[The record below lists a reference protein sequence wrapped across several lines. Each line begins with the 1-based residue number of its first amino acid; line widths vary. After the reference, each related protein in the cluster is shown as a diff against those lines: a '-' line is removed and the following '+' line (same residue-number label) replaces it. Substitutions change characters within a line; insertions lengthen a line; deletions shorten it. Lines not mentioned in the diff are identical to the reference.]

1 MMLSEPS
8 PRLTFS
14 LFLRKDNLCLHLV
27 DAVPKTV
34 KTLPCKEAVTV
45 EQNQMPLYDKDRSF
59 VIPVRN
65 PEQNHMPPDSSSTE
79 SLEVSDTRK

>member
-8 PRLTFS
+8 PRLTFP
-14 LFLRKDNLCLHLV
+14 LFLWKDNFCLA